1 MQGDDSEDDDDN
13 EQSDEDYEDASRHEA
28 GEAVA
33 IISSG
38 PLANILAH
46 HLFSAFMWAISPS
59 IPRDSFAQATVDDS
73 DLFDGTDFEI
83 TWNLPTLR
91 NKKMMKLARDIEA
104 FGLGPVEDV
113 LLAIIPPLSYRGI
126 LPNEVMM
133 RVLLRKIGDY
143 EEYHNWSQAQR
154 VYLNL
159 LQLDMDPR
167 RMDRISYE
175 IVVELIE
182 FLFIAKEALDDL
194 DDWNDNKQAKSLKE
208 AEESISVT
216 LRNNELLFNV
226 ARELQLFFRRQGRD
240 KTFEGLFKKFE
251 EDRTQPSL
259 EAKRPQIEL
268 AKPTKAATKRSE
280 RRLFRITNFTPF
292 HRYSSIELSKSK
304 KGSRQAPKD
313 TPEEWKQFANKR
325 DIFG

>member
-126 LPNEVMM
+126 LPNEAMM